1 MENIIVRFV
10 LTEKSLRLAEKENKI
25 TVIVRRESNK
35 KQIREAIEKLYN
47 VKVVKVN
54 TLITPQGEKK
64 AYVKLAPEYN
74 AMDLLSKLGLI

>member
-25 TVIVRRESNK
+25 TLIVRRESNK
-35 KQIREAIEKLYN
+35 KQIREIVEKLYN

-64 AYVKLAPEYN
+64 AYVKLSPEHN
-74 AMDLLSKLGLI
+74 AMDLLSRLGLI